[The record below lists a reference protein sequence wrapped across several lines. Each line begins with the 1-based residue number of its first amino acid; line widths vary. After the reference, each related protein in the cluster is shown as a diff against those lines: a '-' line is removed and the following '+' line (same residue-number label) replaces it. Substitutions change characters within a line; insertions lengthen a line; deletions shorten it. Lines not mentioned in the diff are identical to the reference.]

1 MDIKKAI
8 ETIRNHPDSHR
19 IGMIASHL
27 GIVRGSSRDGREVV
41 GIEVKYDMAA
51 VEDIREKI
59 KAMPGIVEVI
69 VEIRDGSL
77 NVGDE
82 ILLLAVGGDIR
93 ENVFTALMEGVNLIK
108 KNGSRKTE
116 IYKD

>member
-8 ETIRNHPDSHR
+8 ENIRNHPDSHR

-27 GIVRGSSRDGREVV
+27 GIVRGSSRDGGEVV
-41 GIEVKYDMAA
+41 GIDVIYDMAV

-69 VEIRDGSL
+69 VETRDGIL
-77 NVGDE
+77 DVGDE

-93 ENVFTALMEGVNLIK
+93 ENVFAALMEGVNLIK
-108 KNGSRKTE
+108 KKGSRKTE
-116 IYKD
+116 IFKD

>member
-1 MDIKKAI
+1 MDIQKAI
-8 ETIRNHPDSHR
+8 EKIRNHPDSHR

-41 GIEVKYDMAA
+41 RIRVEYDMDA
-51 VEDIREKI
+51 VEGIRNKI

-69 VEIRDGSL
+69 VETRDGVL
-77 NVGDE
+77 DVGDE

-93 ENVFTALMEGVNLIK
+93 ENVFAALIEGVNLIK
-108 KNGSRKTE
+108 KQGSRKVE